1 MSARHGCGW
10 NICDDTVVTTSVRD
24 KGVIMASVR
33 VERTDDGGF
42 VARNDRGA
50 EVTIGGADEDGVFSP
65 VELLLAALGGCEIVT
80 VEPLTAKRG
89 HRLVRLAT
97 TVQAEKI
104 APTKLG
110 RVTVTYDVEFPEG
123 DDEAPKVFADVARRV
138 HDNHCT
144 VGRALREV
152 TESTQVLPEIG

>member
-1 MSARHGCGW
+1 
-10 NICDDTVVTTSVRD
+10 
-24 KGVIMASVR
+24 MASVR

-50 EVTIGGADEDGVFSP
+50 QVAIGGSDDDGVFSP

-80 VEPLTAKRG
+80 VEPLTAERG

-97 TVQAEKI
+97 TVEAEKV
-104 APTKLG
+104 APTRLG
-110 RVTVTYDVEFPEG
+110 KITVTYDVELPPG
-123 DDEAPKVFADVARRV
+123 DDAAAKIFADVAHRV
-138 HDNHCT
+138 HENHCT

-152 TESTQVLPEIG
+152 TPTEQVLPLTP